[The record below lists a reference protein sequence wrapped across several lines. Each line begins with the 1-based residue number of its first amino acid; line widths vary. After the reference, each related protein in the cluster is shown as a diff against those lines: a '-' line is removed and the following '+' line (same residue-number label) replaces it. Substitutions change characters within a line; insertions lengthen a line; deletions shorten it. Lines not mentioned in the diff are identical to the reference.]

1 MSLISTVVIATSH
14 TVTSTSA
21 SAYQKHILDYI
32 NGIKHLFP
40 DYQLHPNHHMSL
52 HIPEFLLLF
61 GPVHSWWTFPFER
74 LIGTVQRM
82 PNNGKIGKAFSQ
94 KHIALSEQSIGKM
107 EETIARAYTRSAHLR
122 AILLKSGCPEVIQH
136 SKVFFD
142 KLLDP
147 QVRGSLVTDI
157 HTLSPV
163 EEAGIHNFEDL
174 DEQAARPI
182 PTEIRDAINSMNLIV
197 PSRATLRTY
206 ITIRGLKFAIASKHP
221 GNSCAMVSIEGGTPQ
236 PAQIVYILEFNIP
249 ETPLTYLAV

>member
-1 MSLISTVVIATSH
+1 
-14 TVTSTSA
+14 
-21 SAYQKHILDYI
+21 
-32 NGIKHLFP
+32 
-40 DYQLHPNHHMSL
+40 
-52 HIPEFLLLF
+52 
-61 GPVHSWWTFPFER
+61 
-74 LIGTVQRM
+74 M
-82 PNNGKIGKAFSQ
+82 PNNGKIGKAFFQ
-94 KHIALSEQSIGKM
+94 KHIALSEQSIGEM

-182 PTEIRDAINSMNLIV
+182 PTEIRDAIKSMNLTV
-197 PSRATLRTY
+197 PSRATLQTY

-249 ETPLTYLAV
+249 ETPSTYLAVRRYKAANIEYDPFSKYPVLQAKLWDARLADVEIVRTSQVLSHFACLPVQLGKCSFNAVVSLSRVRSFT